1 MVCSMTKPNWA
12 ICQNCR
18 GNGHNKRIDERV
30 LEGFGEESYIFEDCE
45 LCESTGKID
54 LNKKKEPY
62 YDDDWL
68 EEIAMEEGML
78 NGIDAYNEVKGY

>member
-1 MVCSMTKPNWA
+1 MVCSMTKPNWV

-18 GNGHNKRIDERV
+18 GNGNNKRIDERV
-30 LEGFGEESYIFEDCE
+30 LESHCEEVYIFEDCE

>member
-1 MVCSMTKPNWA
+1 MTKPNWV
-12 ICQNCR
+12 ICQDWR
-18 GNGHNKRIDERV
+18 GNGHNKRIDERI
-30 LEGFGEESYIFEDCE
+30 LESHCEEVYIFEDCE

-68 EEIAMEEGML
+68 EEIAREEGML

>member
-1 MVCSMTKPNWA
+1 MGADMSKPNWA
-12 ICQNCR
+12 ICQDCR
-18 GNGHNKRIDERV
+18 GNGHNKRIDERI
-30 LEGFGEESYIFEDCE
+30 LESHCEEVYIFEDCE

-62 YDDDWL
+62 YDKEWL

-78 NGIDAYNEVKGY
+78 GGIDAYNEVKGY